1 VKGFDTFTTS
11 EYAEGV
17 GFLRD
22 ALRSAGHEVV
32 FMPNHVAHAEFPFAA
47 EALADYDVVI
57 LSDIGSNTLLVPP
70 TTFSRGERFPNRL
83 SVLRDWTLGGGA
95 LVMAGGYLSFQ
106 GIEGKANYRATP
118 LADVLP
124 VLMEAG
130 DDRVESPDDGVPRV
144 VADHPVV
151 AGLEEEWPAILGYQR
166 VAAKPDA
173 TVLAT
178 VNGDPLLIAAEA
190 GAGRAL
196 ATTTDIGPHWAPLEF
211 VQWPG
216 FARLW
221 DNAVRWLA

>member
-1 VKGFDTFTTS
+1 
-11 EYAEGV
+11 
-17 GFLRD
+17 
-22 ALRSAGHEVV
+22 
-32 FMPNHVAHAEFPFAA
+32 
-47 EALADYDVVI
+47 
-57 LSDIGSNTLLVPP
+57 
-70 TTFSRGERFPNRL
+70 
-83 SVLRDWTLGGGA
+83 
-95 LVMAGGYLSFQ
+95 MAGGYLSFQ

-151 AGLEEEWPAILGYQR
+151 AGLEEKWPAILGYQR

-178 VNGDPLLIAAEA
+178 VNGDPLLVAGEA

-196 ATTTDIGPHWAPLEF
+196 AITTDIGPHWAPLEF
-211 VQWPG
+211 VQWAG